1 MTLVVQKLRTR
12 QGKLGAPPISVG
24 FTLLNHSFS
33 IEDFHYYWLHVGPFL
48 FVIVLSLRG
57 LVVASDYPFSIFK
70 HLLIF

>member
-1 MTLVVQKLRTR
+1 VKPVKEWHAANLPVI
-12 QGKLGAPPISVG
+12 GY
-24 FTLLNHSFS
+24 LNVFSF
-33 IEDFHYYWLHVGPFL
+33 WLHVGPFL